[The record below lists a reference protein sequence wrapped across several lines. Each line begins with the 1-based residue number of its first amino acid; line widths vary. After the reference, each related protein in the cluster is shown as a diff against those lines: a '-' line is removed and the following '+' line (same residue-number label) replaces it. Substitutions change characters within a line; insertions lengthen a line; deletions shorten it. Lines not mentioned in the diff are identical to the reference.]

1 MNKLYI
7 SPSLDQHQQ
16 FSKTAADMFLCCSLS
31 LFTKVI
37 QLVKRRIKAGIVKL
51 KTKCR
56 PANTE
61 NLPCHSINTLLETN
75 REICLNE

>member
-37 QLVKRRIKAGIVKL
+37 QLAKCRIKAGIVKL
-51 KTKCR
+51 KTKW
-56 PANTE
+56 PAITE